1 MAAWSVTLIALTVGA
16 YSRVSTF
23 EFTNFDD
30 PDYVVQNNI
39 VHRGVTLEGVKWAF
53 STGFMGN
60 WHPLTWVSH
69 MLDCQLFGLDA
80 GAHHLTSV
88 AIHCLNGVLLLWVLF
103 RFTGALERSA
113 FVAGL
118 FALHPLHVESVAWIS
133 ERKDVLS
140 MLFWLLTMWS
150 YLRYVERRSAWR
162 YLAVMLWFVLGLMC
176 KPMLVTLPFVLLLLD
191 YWPLGRA
198 RTPLEWRRVIIEKT
212 PLFILTVAS
221 CVITFAVQKQG
232 GAIGS
237 MEKFSWGTRIGTALI
252 GYVAYVGKTLLPDNL
267 AVFYPHPGAWPLWQ
281 VAGAAIVIT
290 LITAVALALTRCA
303 PYLIV
308 GWLWFVGTLVPV
320 SGVVQVGEQAY
331 ADRYSYIPLIGFF
344 MAIVWG
350 IADVTLRFRW
360 PIRAVRV
367 LGILG
372 LGVCAVMTTAQVRHW
387 RNSEILFGHAI
398 RVTENNHV
406 AHYNLGQALTMEGR
420 HMEAMEHYLAAVA
433 IKPDYDLA
441 HNNLGVAYV
450 AKGEMGLAAYHYQEA
465 LRLNP
470 TNCEMRFNV
479 AVVQSR
485 LGQLTNALEHLRYVV
500 EQQPANAL
508 VHKELADVLVRIAKP
523 HDAVTHYRE
532 AVRLNPALP
541 EALNGFAWLLATNPE
556 DGIRNG
562 REAVKLALRAC
573 ELTKNQRP
581 DFLGTLAAAH
591 AEAGDFSR
599 AVDAAEK
606 AEGLAR
612 SLGDRVGAEKHRAR
626 LEGYRKD
633 KPYRELP

>member
-1 MAAWSVTLIALTVGA
+1 MAAWSVTLIALTVVA
-16 YSRVSTF
+16 YSRVGTF
-23 EFTNFDD
+23 EFTNCDD

-80 GAHHLTSV
+80 GAHHITSV

-140 MLFWLLTMWS
+140 TLFWLLTMWS

-198 RTPLEWRRVIIEKT
+198 RTPLEWRRVIIEKA

-221 CVITFAVQKQG
+221 CVITFAVQEQG

-252 GYVAYVGKTLLPDNL
+252 GCVAYVGKALLPDNL

-290 LITAVALALTRCA
+290 LITVVALALTRCA

-331 ADRYSYIPLIGFF
+331 ADRYTYIPLIGFF

-372 LGVCAVMTTAQVRHW
+372 LGVCAVITTAQVRHW
-387 RNSEILFGHAI
+387 RNSEALFGRAI
-398 RVTENNHV
+398 RVTENNHIG
-406 AHYNLGQALTMEGR
+406 HYNLGQALTMEGR

-470 TNCEMRFNV
+470 TNCDMRFNV
-479 AVVQSR
+479 AVAQSR
-485 LGQLTNALEHLRYVV
+485 LGQLTNALTHLSYVV
-500 EQQPANAL
+500 EHQPANAL
-508 VHKELADVLVRIAKP
+508 AHSEMADVLVRLAKP

-532 AVRLNPALP
+532 AVRLNSALP
-541 EALNGFAWLLATNPE
+541 EALNDFAWLLATNPE

-573 ELTKNQRP
+573 ELTRNQRP
-581 DFLGTLAAAH
+581 NFLGTLAAAH
-591 AEAGDFSR
+591 AEAGDFNR

-612 SLGDRVGAEKHRAR
+612 SLGDRAGAEKHRAR
-626 LEGYRKD
+626 LEGYRKNQ
-633 KPYRELP
+633 PYRGQP